1 MNPIKKILVYIN
13 GTEESITA
21 AQYALVLAAATGAS
35 LKVLYV
41 VNTKALNDLVTARI
55 FLKEEQM
62 EYEHDLQA
70 DAERY
75 LNHVKDLARTKGVPI
90 ETESAVGNVHQEIVN
105 RVQEDEIDLLVI
117 GELSHIRS
125 RRDEFYDETERAMR
139 VVPCSVFIVKDEERV
154 WELYNSLES

>member
-1 MNPIKKILVYIN
+1 VNPISKIMVYIN

-21 AQYALVLAAATGAS
+21 AQYALTLAASTGAT
-35 LKVLYV
+35 LKVFYV

-75 LNHVKDLARTKGVPI
+75 LNHVKDLARTKGITI
-90 ETESAVGNVHQEIVN
+90 ETESATGNVHQEIVN
-105 RVQEDEIDLLVI
+105 RVREEDIDLLII

-125 RRDEFYDETERAMR
+125 RRDEFYDESERAMR
-139 VVPCSVFIVKDEERV
+139 AVPCSVLIVKDEERV
-154 WELYNSLES
+154 WELYNSLE

>member
-1 MNPIKKILVYIN
+1 MVYVN

-21 AQYALVLAAATGAS
+21 AQFALTIAAATGAT
-35 LKVLYV
+35 LKVFYV

-75 LNHVKDLARTKGVPI
+75 LNHVRDLARTKGIPI
-90 ETESAVGNVHQEIVN
+90 ETESATGNVHQEIVN
-105 RVQEDEIDLLVI
+105 RVREEDIDLLLI

-125 RRDEFYDETERAMR
+125 RRDEFYDESERAMR
-139 VVPCSVFIVKDEERV
+139 AVPCSVLIVKDEERV
-154 WELYNSLES
+154 WELYNSLE

>member
-1 MNPIKKILVYIN
+1 VNPISKIMVYID

-21 AQYALVLAAATGAS
+21 AQYALAVAAATGAT
-35 LKVLYV
+35 LKVFYV

-62 EYEHDLQA
+62 EYEHELQA

-75 LNHVKDLARTKGVPI
+75 LNHVKNLARTKGIPI
-90 ETESAVGNVHQEIVN
+90 ETESATGNVHQEIVN
-105 RVQEDEIDLLVI
+105 RVREEGIDLLII

-139 VVPCSVFIVKDEERV
+139 AVPCSVLIVKDEERV
-154 WELYNSLES
+154 WELYNSLE

>member
-1 MNPIKKILVYIN
+1 MVYID

-21 AQYALVLAAATGAS
+21 AQYALAITAATGAT
-35 LKVLYV
+35 LKVFYV

-75 LNHVKDLARTKGVPI
+75 LNHVKHLARTKGITI
-90 ETESAVGNVHQEIVN
+90 ETESATGNVHQEIVN
-105 RVQEDEIDLLVI
+105 RVREEGIDLLII

-139 VVPCSVFIVKDEERV
+139 AVPCSVLIVKDEERA
-154 WELYNSLES
+154 WELYNSLE

>member
-1 MNPIKKILVYIN
+1 MKPISKILVYIN

-21 AQYALVLAAATGAS
+21 AQYALVLAASTGAS

-55 FLKEEQM
+55 FLKEEQR

-75 LNHVKDLARTKGVPI
+75 LNHVRDLARSKGVFI
-90 ETESAVGNVHQEIVN
+90 ETQSTVGNVHQEIVN
-105 RVQEDEIDLLVI
+105 RVREDQIDLLII

-139 VVPCSVFIVKDEERV
+139 QYPVQ
-154 WELYNSLES
+154 YSL

>member
-1 MNPIKKILVYIN
+1 MNPISKIMVYVN

-21 AQYALVLAAATGAS
+21 AQFALTLAASTGAT
-35 LKVLYV
+35 LKVFYV

-75 LNHVKDLARTKGVPI
+75 LNHVRDLARTKGIPI
-90 ETESAVGNVHQEIVN
+90 ETESATGNVHQEIVN
-105 RVQEDEIDLLVI
+105 RVREEDIDLLLI

-125 RRDEFYDETERAMR
+125 RRDEFYDESERAMR
-139 VVPCSVFIVKDEERV
+139 AVPCSVLIVKDEERV
-154 WELYNSLES
+154 WELYNSLE

>member
-1 MNPIKKILVYIN
+1 MVYVN

-21 AQYALVLAAATGAS
+21 AQFALTIAAATGAT
-35 LKVLYV
+35 LKVFYV

-75 LNHVKDLARTKGVPI
+75 LNHVKDLARTKGIPI
-90 ETESAVGNVHQEIVN
+90 ETESATGNVHQEIVN
-105 RVQEDEIDLLVI
+105 RVREEDIDLLLI

-125 RRDEFYDETERAMR
+125 RRDEFYDESERAMR
-139 VVPCSVFIVKDEERV
+139 AVPCSVLIVKDEERV
-154 WELYNSLES
+154 WELYNSLE

>member
-1 MNPIKKILVYIN
+1 MNPISKILVYIN

-21 AQYALVLAAATGAS
+21 AQYALVLAASTGAS

-55 FLKEEQM
+55 FLKEEQQ
-62 EYEHDLQA
+62 EYAHDLQE
-70 DAERY
+70 DASRY
-75 LNHVKDLARTKGVPI
+75 LNHVRDLARAKGVPI
-90 ETESAVGNVHQEIVN
+90 ETESAVGNVHQEIVT
-105 RVQEDEIDLLVI
+105 RVRDEGIDLLVI

-139 VVPCSVFIVKDEERV
+139 AVPCSVFIVKDEERV
-154 WELYNSLES
+154 WELYNSME

>member
-1 MNPIKKILVYIN
+1 MSPISKILVYIN

-21 AQYALVLAAATGAS
+21 AQYALVLAASTGAS

-62 EYEHDLQA
+62 EYAHDLQA

-75 LNHVKDLARTKGVPI
+75 LNHVRDLARSKGVPI
-90 ETESAVGNVHQEIVN
+90 ETDSAVGNVHQEIVN
-105 RVQEDEIDLLVI
+105 RVREDHIDLLVI

-125 RRDEFYDETERAMR
+125 RRDEFYDEAERAMR
-139 VVPCSVFIVKDEERV
+139 AVPCSVFIVKDEERV
-154 WELYNSLES
+154 WELYNKME

>member
-1 MNPIKKILVYIN
+1 MVYLN
-13 GTEESITA
+13 GTEESIIA
-21 AQYALVLAAATGAS
+21 AQYALVLAASTGAS

-55 FLKEEQM
+55 FLKEEQR

-75 LNHVKDLARTKGVPI
+75 LNHVKDMARTKGVPI

-105 RVQEDEIDLLVI
+105 RVRDDHIDLLII

-125 RRDEFYDETERAMR
+125 RRDEFYDEAERAMR
-139 VVPCSVFIVKDEERV
+139 AVPCSVFIVKDEERV
-154 WELYNSLES
+154 WELYNNME

>member
-1 MNPIKKILVYIN
+1 VSPISKILVYIN

-21 AQYALVLAAATGAS
+21 AQYALVLAASTGAS
-35 LKVLYV
+35 LKALYV

-75 LNHVKDLARTKGVPI
+75 LNHVRDLARSKRVPI
-90 ETESAVGNVHQEIVN
+90 ETESAVGNVHREIVN
-105 RVQEDEIDLLVI
+105 RVREDHIDLLII

-125 RRDEFYDETERAMR
+125 RRDEFYDEAERAMR
-139 VVPCSVFIVKDEERV
+139 AVPCSVAIVKDEERV
-154 WELYNSLES
+154 WELYNKME

>member
-1 MNPIKKILVYIN
+1 MNPISKIMVYID

-21 AQYALVLAAATGAS
+21 AQYALSIAAATGAT
-35 LKVLYV
+35 LKVFYV

-75 LNHVKDLARTKGVPI
+75 LNHVKNLAQTKGIPI
-90 ETESAVGNVHQEIVN
+90 ETESATGNVHQEIVN
-105 RVQEDEIDLLVI
+105 RVREEDIDLLII

-139 VVPCSVFIVKDEERV
+139 AVSCSVLIVKDEERV
-154 WELYNSLES
+154 WELYNSLE

>member
-1 MNPIKKILVYIN
+1 MNPISKIMVYVN

-21 AQYALVLAAATGAS
+21 AQFALTLAASTGAT
-35 LKVLYV
+35 LKVFYV

-75 LNHVKDLARTKGVPI
+75 LNHVKDLARTKGIPI
-90 ETESAVGNVHQEIVN
+90 ETESATGNVHQEIVN
-105 RVQEDEIDLLVI
+105 RVREEDIDLLLI

-125 RRDEFYDETERAMR
+125 RRDEFYDESERAMR
-139 VVPCSVFIVKDEERV
+139 AVPCSVLIVKDEERV
-154 WELYNSLES
+154 WELYNSLE